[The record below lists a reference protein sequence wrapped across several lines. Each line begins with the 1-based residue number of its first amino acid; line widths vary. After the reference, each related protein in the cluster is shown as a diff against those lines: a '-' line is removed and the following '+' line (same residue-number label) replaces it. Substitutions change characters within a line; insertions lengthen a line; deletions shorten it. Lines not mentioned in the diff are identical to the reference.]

1 MGRENTGM
9 QPLRT
14 LPKMIEADD
23 YNRIRLAVLRAPTSP
38 LCFVPANMPLLE
50 VILEDQ
56 YWLCIDGAFTGL
68 PLLQWTDFQ
77 IQHRTSLQEPVRCV
91 LHLYQ
96 PQAGL
101 LMGRA
106 LEAINTHLKTSEIPP
121 DNST

>member
-1 MGRENTGM
+1 VSWEGVGM

-14 LPKMIEADD
+14 LPKTVEADY
-23 YNRIRLAVLRAPTSP
+23 YNRIRLAVLRTTTPP
-38 LCFVPANMPLLE
+38 LRFIPRNMPLLE
-50 VILEDQ
+50 VLLEDHQ
-56 YWLCIDGAFTGL
+56 WLCLDGAFTGL

-77 IQHRTSLQEPVRCV
+77 TQRRTGLQEPVRCV

-106 LEAINTHLKTSEIPP
+106 LEAINAHLKAAETPP
-121 DNST
+121 FSG

>member
-1 MGRENTGM
+1 VSWESVGI

-14 LPKMIEADD
+14 LPKTVEANY

-38 LCFVPANMPLLE
+38 LRFIPTSMPLLE
-50 VILEDQ
+50 VLLEDQ
-56 YWLCIDGAFTGL
+56 QWLCIDGAFTGL

-77 IQHRTSLQEPVRCV
+77 IQHRTSLQEPVRCT
-91 LHLYQ
+91 LHLFQ

-106 LEAINTHLKTSEIPP
+106 LEAINAHLKAAEVSSSP
-121 DNST
+121 